1 MSRAI
6 HTVDVITGSIAILAL
21 ALIYAPLAVI
31 GVFSFWQPVRAKGSL
46 GLSSF
51 SLDSYESL
59 AHNQEILSAV
69 GVTLSVGGI
78 ATLLGLV
85 LATGFAFYFQR
96 TRGWPRQVMQ
106 LLIFLPF
113 LLPPIIT
120 GLALLIS
127 FREMDLTRGF
137 WTIVAGHTLLVVPVV
152 YRTVLVRLNALN
164 ASLAEASL
172 DLGASQLQTFQH
184 ILFPQLR
191 VALASAAL
199 LAFAI
204 SFDETMVTLFLS
216 GSTSTLPIRLWAM
229 MRLGFVPEINA
240 LAMLIVLL
248 AIAATIAFTSLQLIR
263 NHTGKTRNDLG
274 HNPAKGLIAIRHAD
288 DR

>member
-6 HTVDVITGSIAILAL
+6 HTVDVVAGSIAILAL

-31 GVFSFWQPVRAKGSL
+31 GVFSFWQPVRVKGSL

-51 SLDSYESL
+51 SLDSYGSL
-59 AHNQEILSAV
+59 AHNQEILGAV
-69 GVTLSVGGI
+69 GVTLSVGGV

-96 TRGWPRQVMQ
+96 TRGWLRQVMQ

-127 FREMDLTRGF
+127 FREMDLARGF

-152 YRTVLVRLNALN
+152 YRTVLVRLNALS

-248 AIAATIAFTSLQLIR
+248 AIAATIAFASLQLFR
-263 NHTGKTRNDLG
+263 NHTGKTWNVLG
-274 HNPAKGLIAIRHAD
+274 HSPAKDLIVVRHAD